1 MGWDFFE
8 LASAIFVE
16 LHFVTSS
23 VFSVNNGAKLLL
35 VSKCICINS
44 LCLLLQLLEEWAIC
58 QLELFMSKSF
68 LCLVLAMMGVFVVL
82 LFLLPDKFS
91 IILSWVR
98 MLSFKVIFSFLNF
111 FISSSSDLIFIF
123 SKLFSLERLVFG
135 VTNFTV

>member
-23 VFSVNNGAKLLL
+23 VFSVSNGAKLLL
-35 VSKCICINS
+35 VSKYICIDS
-44 LCLLLQLLEEWAIC
+44 FCLLLQLLEEWAIC